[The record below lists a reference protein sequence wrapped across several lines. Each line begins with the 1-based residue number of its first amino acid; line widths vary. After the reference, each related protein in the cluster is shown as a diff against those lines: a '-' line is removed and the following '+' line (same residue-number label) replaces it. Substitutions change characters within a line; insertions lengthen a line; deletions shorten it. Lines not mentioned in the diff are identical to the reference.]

1 MDKVVIKSGNILLS
15 EPFSEDPNFRRTVVL
30 LCEHH
35 KEGTIGFILNRPLE
49 LDLSEA
55 VPDLEGFR
63 AKLYFGGPVQTD
75 TMHFLHDLG
84 DIIEDSVKVTDN
96 VYWGGNFEVAK
107 SLIQQKEAKSSN
119 FRFFLGY
126 SGWGKKQLYNE
137 VKHKSW
143 FMNKGNHDHIFKNS
157 PKNLWKKILKDMGG
171 DYEVVSNFPDDP
183 SLN

>member
-1 MDKVVIKSGNILLS
+1 MEKIVIKSGNILLS

-49 LDLSEA
+49 IDLSEA

-63 AKLYFGGPVQTD
+63 SKLYFGGPVQTD

-84 DIIEDSVKVTDN
+84 DIIEDSVKVTEN

-107 SLIQQKEAKSSN
+107 SLIQQNEAKST
-119 FRFFLGY
+119 
-126 SGWGKKQLYNE
+126 
-137 VKHKSW
+137 
-143 FMNKGNHDHIFKNS
+143 IFVTK
-157 PKNLWKKILKDMGG
+157 L
-171 DYEVVSNFPDDP
+171 
-183 SLN
+183 